1 MSDMSIEVRGMD
13 EALKSLPSVNTR
25 RLLAAGAAEYKRLW
39 RARFD
44 ALDAAGNKKGFPP
57 KNFWI
62 KEGKLKTDVADL
74 TADMARVTCDS
85 RAVAMRSAGGTVR
98 PRTAKALAI
107 PLTPQAYAAGWPS
120 NSGLP
125 LEFVPVKSAKNPAV
139 RGKLVEAR
147 ATRISYGRDGSVR
160 KGRENVKTAGTTH
173 YLLVSKSE
181 IPAMGDA
188 VRPERTAAEAS
199 VTAKMVEALA
209 REIERAK

>member
-1 MSDMSIEVRGMD
+1 MSIEVRGMD

-98 PRTAKALAI
+98 PRAAKALAI

-188 VRPERTAAEAS
+188 VRPERTAAEAA
-199 VTAKMVEALA
+199 VTAKMGEALA

>member
-1 MSDMSIEVRGMD
+1 MD

-62 KEGKLKTDVADL
+62 KEGKRRTDVADL

-98 PRTAKALAI
+98 PRAAKALAI

-188 VRPERTAAEAS
+188 VRPERTAAEAA
-199 VTAKMVEALA
+199 VTAKMGEALA